1 MPSTTRSPIERGTT
15 SLSAGFLAMRI
26 PEENRNIVLLATV
39 AVFAAAI
46 ALAMAVVDPAP
57 TPTDSKPA
65 YLADQTP
72 VRVIGVPFEPNTN
85 PREHR

>member
-1 MPSTTRSPIERGTT
+1 
-15 SLSAGFLAMRI
+15 MRI
-26 PEENRNIVLLATV
+26 PEENRNMVLLATMT
-39 AVFAAAI
+39 VFAAAI
-46 ALAMAVVDPAP
+46 AWAVALVDPAP

-65 YLADQTP
+65 HLADQTP